1 MTQAGPHAREAEM
14 IAAVL
19 AGNTAV
25 FHDLI
30 RPYERSV
37 YVMALAV
44 MRNEADAE
52 EVAQETFLKA
62 YRSLAAFRMDS
73 RFGTWLVSIALNE
86 ARGRLRRGRAMPTDS
101 IDEEVEGQAKVS
113 PALLRDWREIPSEVL
128 ERAEVRRLLRDAIE
142 ALPPIYREIFTLRGV
157 QELSVAECA
166 ETLGITL
173 SASKVR
179 LHRARLMLQKAL
191 APHLKRLNSK
201 RRWFPW

>member
-62 YRSLAAFRMDS
+62 YRSLAAFRMES

-86 ARGRLRRGRAMPTDS
+86 ERGRLRRG
-101 IDEEVEGQAKVS
+101 
-113 PALLRDWREIPSEVL
+113 
-128 ERAEVRRLLRDAIE
+128 RLLRDAIE